1 MESRLGRGP
10 SAHSPEHLLFSLQRR
25 CWPPSPASQ
34 GQDNPTQRASED
46 HHSGTQPGQ
55 PGGQTL
61 LPKAPPPTPVARS
74 PRSPRSPRVPDGPHV
89 QARQPSGRAGRGLG
103 RPAGPGGRLP
113 AGACP
118 RRGAHGLAARLA
130 QLAAGAR
137 GGQPALGALSTRH
150 PAGCA
155 PRAHVPAALHA
166 RCFAALADARQ
177 SAPSRLPFCPCANP
191 DSALPTAR
199 ASIRGSIL
207 HTQATGFP
215 PRRGRNHLSR
225 KQG

>member
-1 MESRLGRGP
+1 MAR

-34 GQDNPTQRASED
+34 GQDNPAQRASED
-46 HHSGTQPGQ
+46 QESGSQPGQ

-61 LPKAPPPTPVARS
+61 LPKAPPPTPVAGS
-74 PRSPRSPRVPDGPHV
+74 PRAPDGPHV
-89 QARQPSGRAGRGLG
+89 QTRQPSGRAGRGLG

-118 RRGAHGLAARLA
+118 RHGAHGLAARLA

-137 GGQPALGALSTRH
+137 RGEPALGALRTRR

-155 PRAHVPAALHA
+155 AWAHLPAALHA
-166 RCFAALADARQ
+166 RCLVALADARPV
-177 SAPSRLPFCPCANP
+177 SALARSLLRPRANP
-191 DSALPTAR
+191 NSALPTAR
-199 ASIRGSIL
+199 ASVRGSIL

-215 PRRGRNHLSR
+215 PQRGRNHLSG